1 MTAYENTVSLKRGE
15 DSEKPEELERRHEE
29 KRTGGTKKD
38 LRRDMMSIKMNKR
51 RKKKLMRTEENA
63 EKERKVEGYIA

>member
-29 KRTGGTKKD
+29 KRAGETAEEGFE
-38 LRRDMMSIKMNKR
+38 RRHKH
-51 RKKKLMRTEENA
+51 
-63 EKERKVEGYIA
+63 